1 MVLSPFE
8 SGKYRL
14 TSPYGNRVL
23 NGVAQWHNGV
33 DLVGV
38 GSTAVCSVC
47 DGTVLSSQIITDKS
61 NRTWEWGNYVSVQAS
76 DGTVIYYCHLAS
88 RAVKKGDRVKKG
100 QRLGIMGNTGYSFGA
115 HTHFEVRRN
124 NKAVNA
130 AEYLGIPNK
139 AGTYTAEKSTVV
151 NSTAKKMTA
160 EDYVD
165 KIIAKVGFDKPA
177 DVKVALLGVKHKCM
191 DELFRKIYEKMK

>member
-14 TSPYGNRVL
+14 TSPYGQRVL
-23 NGVAQWHNGV
+23 NGVSQWHNGI

-88 RAVKKGDRVKKG
+88 RAVKKGDKVKKG
-100 QRLGIMGNTGYSFGA
+100 QRIGIMGNTGYSFGA

-124 NKAVNA
+124 NKAINA

-139 AGTYTAEKSTVV
+139 AGTYTAEKL
-151 NSTAKKMTA
+151 TA
-160 EDYVD
+160 EDYID
-165 KIIAKVGFDKPA
+165 KIIAKVGYDKPA
-177 DVKVALLGVKHKCM
+177 AVKAALMGIKHSCPA
-191 DELFRKIYEKMK
+191 ELFRKIYEKMK

>member
-1 MVLSPFE
+1 MMTLSPFE

-14 TSPYGNRVL
+14 TSPYGQRTL
-23 NGVAQWHNGV
+23 NGVSQWHNGV

-38 GSTAVCSVC
+38 GGTAVCSVC

-61 NRTWEWGNYVSVQAS
+61 NRTWEWGNYVSVQAG
-76 DGTVIYYCHLAS
+76 DGTVHYYCHLAS
-88 RAVKKGDRVKKG
+88 RAVKKGDKVKKG
-100 QRLGIMGNTGYSFGA
+100 QRIGIMGNTGYSFGA

-124 NKAVNA
+124 GKAINA

-139 AGTYTAEKSTVV
+139 AGTYTAH
-151 NSTAKKMTA
+151 KMTA

-177 DVKVALLGVKHKCM
+177 DVMTALLGEKHNCP

>member
-1 MVLSPFE
+1 MALSPFE

-14 TSPYGNRVL
+14 TSPYGQRML
-23 NGVAQWHNGV
+23 NGVSQYHNGV

-38 GSTAVCSVC
+38 GSTVVCSVC

-61 NRTWEWGNYVSVQAS
+61 NRTWEWGNYVSVQAG
-76 DGTVIYYCHLAS
+76 DGTVHYYCHLAS
-88 RAVKKGDRVKKG
+88 RAVKKGDKVKKG

-124 NKAVNA
+124 NKAINA

-139 AGTYTAEKSTVV
+139 AGTYNIREM
-151 NSTAKKMTA
+151 NA
-160 EDYVD
+160 EDYID
-165 KIIAKVGFDKPA
+165 KIIAKVGYDKPA
-177 DVKVALLGVKHKCM
+177 AVKTALMGVKHNCP